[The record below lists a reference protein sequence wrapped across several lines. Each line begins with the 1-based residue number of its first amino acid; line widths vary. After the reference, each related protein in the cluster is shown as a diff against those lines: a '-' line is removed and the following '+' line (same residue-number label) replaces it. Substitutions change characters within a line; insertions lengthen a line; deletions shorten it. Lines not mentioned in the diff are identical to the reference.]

1 MAKEKLNQHDEK
13 EMDVVG
19 HLSELR
25 NRIIVTAV
33 FFFAFFIV
41 GFIFIEDI
49 YAFFA
54 KDLGFK
60 LTAIGP
66 GEIIWLYFAMAGL
79 IAVSGTIPILAY
91 QIWAF
96 IKPGLTPKERRVSVS
111 FIPAIFI
118 LFIAG
123 LVFGYFLF
131 TQFIIPFLLTLN
143 NGMFNVM
150 FTLDKYFGFLFR
162 VTIPIALLFEMPI
175 VVMFLTSLGVLT
187 PDFMKKTRKYAY
199 FILVVISTI
208 ITPPDFITPILV
220 SIPMIIIYEVSLQL
234 SKVIYRRKLRKHE
247 EFMREET
254 I

>member
-1 MAKEKLNQHDEK
+1 
-13 EMDVVG
+13 
-19 HLSELR
+19 
-25 NRIIVTAV
+25 
-33 FFFAFFIV
+33 
-41 GFIFIEDI
+41 
-49 YAFFA
+49 
-54 KDLGFK
+54 
-60 LTAIGP
+60 
-66 GEIIWLYFAMAGL
+66 
-79 IAVSGTIPILAY
+79 
-91 QIWAF
+91 
-96 IKPGLTPKERRVSVS
+96 
-111 FIPAIFI
+111 
-118 LFIAG
+118 
-123 LVFGYFLF
+123 
-131 TQFIIPFLLTLN
+131 IIPFLLTLN